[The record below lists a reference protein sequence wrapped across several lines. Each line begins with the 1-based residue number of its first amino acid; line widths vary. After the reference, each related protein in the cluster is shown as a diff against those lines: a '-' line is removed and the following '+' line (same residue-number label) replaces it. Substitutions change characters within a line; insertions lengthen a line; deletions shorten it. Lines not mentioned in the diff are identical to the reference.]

1 MHDVTDSVLDRFF
14 FIRLPNGLDVE
25 HRSHPGD
32 SNIELAMCE
41 CRSSEVQANML
52 DSLALRLVNGH
63 GKAKPDRKL
72 PPTELE
78 CHLLLCWIVVDSG
91 DENLAL
97 CMVSC
102 DKLNLHHP
110 MGVSS
115 QDTPAPIAYPICCI
129 QVFKDNHRT
138 AQLDLQFGER
148 HPTTVDIIQ
157 VLHRIVKHGIIPP
170 ILFRSRNGVCTV
182 KELDMPRKGHQQNMT
197 SLGNNLDLL
206 DAT

>member
-1 MHDVTDSVLDRFF
+1 
-14 FIRLPNGLDVE
+14 
-25 HRSHPGD
+25 
-32 SNIELAMCE
+32 
-41 CRSSEVQANML
+41 ML

-78 CHLLLCWIVVDSG
+78 CYLLLCWIVVDSG

-148 HPTTVDIIQ
+148 HPTTVDVIQ

-182 KELDMPRKGHQQNMT
+182 KELDMPREGIQHIVVKTVNIRVQTGENGAICKVVGGMVGSANARIGRIDERSHRIFSALEVGWERNGGQ
-197 SLGNNLDLL
+197 
-206 DAT
+206 